1 MGGWEDLLILGA
13 LSVRRHPINN
23 TNGGFSPLARPLN
36 TFDQGPAKRGAAKG
50 RKQMS
55 SQSSVKR
62 TFLAISAA
70 IAMSTVAVGAA
81 VGPAQ
86 AASAHSEVAAHA

>member
-1 MGGWEDLLILGA
+1 
-13 LSVRRHPINN
+13 
-23 TNGGFSPLARPLN
+23 
-36 TFDQGPAKRGAAKG
+36 
-50 RKQMS
+50 MS